1 MTGFVAMFF
10 IGVLLLMIF
19 DALTGD
25 NDRDLIGV
33 GGSDAVSYFL

>member
-10 IGVLLLMIF
+10 LGVLLLVIF

-25 NDRDLIGV
+25 NDR
-33 GGSDAVSYFL
+33 YRRF

>member
-1 MTGFVAMFF
+1 LFRKGELKMTGFVAIFF

-25 NDRDLIGV
+25 NDRD
-33 GGSDAVSYFL
+33 

>member
-10 IGVLLLMIF
+10 LGVLLLVIF

-25 NDRDLIGV
+25 NDRDQRDIG
-33 GGSDAVSYFL
+33 GFDEVSYFL

>member
-1 MTGFVAMFF
+1 MTGFVAVFF

-25 NDRDLIGV
+25 NDRD
-33 GGSDAVSYFL
+33 

>member
-10 IGVLLLMIF
+10 LGVLLLVIF

-25 NDRDLIGV
+25 NDRDDKKTLCFIT
-33 GGSDAVSYFL
+33 SS